1 MKECIDIADAVAAQ
15 LNGAADGTFGHE
27 FTAERTVLPE
37 YELSALSNLTIS
49 VVPSEAEIT
58 NASRT
63 SRQYD
68 FAVDIGVQK
77 KILVVEADV
86 LSLSEFVSEIVEFLA
101 SRQLTDAA
109 WAVFTQITN
118 APIYSPEMLRDKKL
132 FISVIRIQ
140 YRAMK

>member
-1 MKECIDIADAVAAQ
+1 MRECIDIADSVAGE
-15 LNGAADGTFGHE
+15 LNSAAEGTFSHE
-27 FTAERTVLPE
+27 FTAQRTVLPE
-37 YELSALSNLTIS
+37 YDLSELSNLTIS

-58 NASRT
+58 NASRA

-77 KILVVEADV
+77 KVSNIEADV
-86 LSLSEFVSEIVEFLA
+86 LSLSELVSEITEFLA
-101 SRQLTDAA
+101 GRRLTDVP
-109 WAVFTQITN
+109 WAVFNQITN

-140 YRAMK
+140 YRAIK